1 MGNEKRLS
9 GGFSLIEIMIVVA
22 IVAIIAV
29 IAVPSYTSYVER
41 SKCTDAQAD
50 LMELAQW
57 MERRYAANF
66 NYMDL
71 TEDPPEVPE
80 LPFTRSPDDA
90 TAAEAAFN
98 ITLAADATSFTLTA
112 TPTARIRPVANGGA
126 CGTLTLNNLGVEGG
140 WI

>member
-1 MGNEKRLS
+1 MKNQRQCS

-41 SKCTDAQAD
+41 SRCTDAQAD

-66 NYMDL
+66 NYLDL
-71 TEDPPEVPE
+71 TEDPPAVPD
-80 LPFTRSPDDA
+80 LPFTQSPDDA
-90 TAAEAAFN
+90 SAAFD
-98 ITLAADATSFTLTA
+98 ITLEATATTFTLTA
-112 TPTARIRPVANGGA
+112 TPIAGRIRADGGA
-126 CGTLTLNNLGVEGG
+126 CGTLTLDNQGNEGD

>member
-1 MGNEKRLS
+1 MGSKKRVS

-41 SKCTDAQAD
+41 SRCTDAQGD

-66 NYMDL
+66 NYMDVSV
-71 TEDPPEVPE
+71 DPAVVPTLPDTWSPADKPE
-80 LPFTRSPDDA
+80 S
-90 TAAEAAFN
+90 EAAFN
-98 ITLAADATSFTLTA
+98 ITLVATATTFTLTA
-112 TPTARIRPVANGGA
+112 TPIPGRIRALPDGA
-126 CGTLTLNNLGVEGG
+126 CGTLTLNHLGQEGN

>member
-1 MGNEKRLS
+1 MGNGKRLS

-29 IAVPSYTSYVER
+29 IAVPNYTSYVER
-41 SKCTDAQAD
+41 SRCTDAQAD

-66 NYMDL
+66 TYENAAGNMP
-71 TEDPPEVPE
+71 T
-80 LPFTRSPDDA
+80 LPFSQSPEDGTASFTIAVTGSA
-90 TAAEAAFN
+90 T
-98 ITLAADATSFTLTA
+98 DFTLTA
-112 TPTARIRPVANGGA
+112 TPIAGRIRIPGGA
-126 CGTLTLNNLGVEGG
+126 CGTLTLDNQGSEGG

>member
-1 MGNEKRLS
+1 MGNEKKVS

-41 SKCTDAQAD
+41 SRCTDAQAD
-50 LMELAQW
+50 LLQLAQW

-66 NYMDL
+66 NYMDISV
-71 TEDPPEVPE
+71 DPAVAPTLPDTWSPADKPE
-80 LPFTRSPDDA
+80 A
-90 TAAEAAFN
+90 QAAFN
-98 ITLAADATSFTLTA
+98 IKLAATATTFTLTA
-112 TPTARIRPVANGGA
+112 TPTARIRTVANGGA
-126 CGTLTLNNLGVEGG
+126 CGTLTLDNLGVEGG

>member
-1 MGNEKRLS
+1 MGNEKKLS

-41 SKCTDAQAD
+41 SRCTDAQAD

-66 NYMDL
+66 NYMDVSV
-71 TEDPPEVPE
+71 DPAVVPT
-80 LPFTRSPDDA
+80 LPDTWSPADKP
-90 TAAEAAFN
+90 AAQAAFN
-98 ITLAADATSFTLTA
+98 ITLVATATTFTLTA
-112 TPTARIRPVANGGA
+112 TPTTRIRTIANGGA
-126 CGTLTLNNLGVEGG
+126 CGTLTLNNQGVEGG